1 MIIIVSFDPDHSYTY
16 GDIKDIHHQFI
27 SSQSGSQEISEY
39 YFKGDWSIAS
49 RDSWMSWLRRC
60 LEWILG
66 DHMNISLLIV
76 RWLGQGV
83 DVNSL
88 FNWLSAFPLDRGVD
102 LLITRSSSNDQFIQ
116 WFSQYFG
123 SIIYVILLFVK
134 DITFSIYGIKS
145 FLIPLL

>member
-1 MIIIVSFDPDHSYTY
+1 MTHHSYTY

-88 FNWLSAFPLDRGVD
+88 FNWLLAFPLDRGVD

-123 SIIYVILLFVK
+123 SVIIYVILLFVK